1 MGAHMAAD
9 GDTSPAT
16 DWDEARIAL
25 GRVAD
30 LFRDNETV
38 GPGDLYGVENYRLI
52 PEGVRETLENLTPEE
67 QLAAKKMF
75 TVLAANHFYLEGGP
89 GGLRFY

>member
-1 MGAHMAAD
+1 MTAD
-9 GDTSPAT
+9 GGTNSDA

-30 LFRDNETV
+30 LLRVNETV
-38 GPGDLYGVENYRLI
+38 TSEDLQGVENYRLI
-52 PEGVRETLENLTPEE
+52 PEGVRETLESLSPEE
-67 QLAAKKMF
+67 QLVVKKVFMN
-75 TVLAANHFYLEGGP
+75 LSSNHFYLEGGP